1 MGRATVALG
10 CVVAGICSAVAPFA
24 QSQAPAFE
32 VASVRLVTGDT
43 LQMTNQM
50 TDRRVDITYPMRE
63 ILVRAFRMSSRRLVT
78 PELPDA
84 LVDIQATIPAGS
96 TVSQVPEMLQTLLT
110 ERFGLVT
117 HRELRPMDAFELVVG
132 ADGMK
137 IREVEPVN
145 DLRKD
150 FGTREGSNE
159 QVTDRLIAT
168 AEGTVRTIASAN
180 KVVTITSRALY
191 ERTSTPSGS
200 VINATRMG
208 MAELV
213 EILGMNFGQLV
224 IDNTGLKGVYQFT
237 LELPRSPTEQRVR
250 EAFER
255 IASGAPG
262 PSVAPG
268 GVPVR
273 VVETL
278 GLKLEKRRLP
288 IEVVVVDKILRAPRE
303 N

>member
-1 MGRATVALG
+1 MVVRARNGGAMGRATVALG

-180 KVVTITSRALY
+180 KVVTLTS
-191 ERTSTPSGS
+191 
-200 VINATRMG
+200 
-208 MAELV
+208 
-213 EILGMNFGQLV
+213 
-224 IDNTGLKGVYQFT
+224 
-237 LELPRSPTEQRVR
+237 
-250 EAFER
+250 
-255 IASGAPG
+255 
-262 PSVAPG
+262 
-268 GVPVR
+268 
-273 VVETL
+273 
-278 GLKLEKRRLP
+278 
-288 IEVVVVDKILRAPRE
+288 
-303 N
+303 